1 MPDSL
6 VTHLIAEGQLG
17 QALSRLSMSRPP
29 LTIPE
34 RVLRLELTSVT
45 SAKHSCAAECSELLT
60 RRDLANED
68 RVRCLVVA
76 AVDQLRAGSDN
87 AGRATFKRAVTQ
99 ADKIGVEIA
108 GYARVWQLSSL
119 VSWIGPEVASLEVTM
134 TRRHVTAAGRPDLT
148 VRFHLA
154 LAELAAKQG
163 VLRRANRHL
172 AVAEDLLSSYPN
184 QRGRGTPEIE
194 PNSFCRADS

>member
-1 MPDSL
+1 MPESL
-6 VTHLIAEGQLG
+6 VTRLIAEGQLG

-60 RRDLANED
+60 RRDLATED

-87 AGRATFKRAVTQ
+87 AGRATFKRAVAQ
-99 ADKIGVEIA
+99 LKPAQSQQRMSEIG
-108 GYARVWQLSSL
+108 SSNNL
-119 VSWIGPEVASLEVTM
+119 NCW
-134 TRRHVTAAGRPDLT
+134 RAAIKR
-148 VRFHLA
+148 
-154 LAELAAKQG
+154 
-163 VLRRANRHL
+163 
-172 AVAEDLLSSYPN
+172 
-184 QRGRGTPEIE
+184 
-194 PNSFCRADS
+194 